1 MEHTPGQRLVREIYV
16 ATEPGCFIAL
26 ARAALEGKAVD
37 LEELGFE
44 KVRTQ
49 ARNLKT
55 EVGVFRFTCKDHRI
69 NSFQTA
75 TGELIANGGA
85 Q

>member
-1 MEHTPGQRLVREIYV
+1 MDHSPGKRLVREIYV
-16 ATEPGCFIAL
+16 ATDSKCFIAL

-44 KVRTQ
+44 KVRAQ
-49 ARNLKT
+49 ARHLKT
-55 EVGVFRFTCKDHRI
+55 EVGVFRFSCKDHRV